1 MNISSTNAAMSIIG
15 AQKPQAAG
23 GMFSTT
29 PTQSAT
35 VQEFQ
40 DYAKLTPAQKM
51 RASILK
57 SMGLKEEDLAGM
69 DPAKRQ
75 QVEDKIKQMIKAR
88 VEENADKKGQLV
100 DVKA

>member
-1 MNISSTNAAMSIIG
+1 MNIASTTAALSG

-23 GMFSTT
+23 GMFSSA
-29 PTQSAT
+29 PTQSSAA
-35 VQEFQ
+35 QEFQ

-69 DPAKRQ
+69 DSAKRQ
-75 QVEDKIKQMIKAR
+75 QVEDKIKEMIKAR
-88 VEENADKKGQLV
+88 LEQNADKKGQLV